1 MKVEII
7 ELPETEVTAD
17 DGLKFD
23 AGEMGKNIIP
33 SAVQLGKDIAY
44 PFMHPIETAQG
55 LKALGTG
62 IYELTQKELGNRE
75 GMEDTTDMAAAGAV
89 WDYLKERYGGA
100 QNILTTLQND
110 PVGLLTDA
118 SAILTGGGSIVAK
131 TPSIFGKVGDIAV
144 KTGKIIDPILQ
155 AQKGTQ
161 AIIPPILQGL
171 SGVDAAAYS
180 QSIKAGKE
188 GYTPFLENINKKI
201 TPEESV
207 SKLKKGVKELRKQ
220 TSESFGISK
229 KDWDTMADVDFLPI
243 QDKLNALKLD
253 TRLGGKARG
262 KTYLD
267 RSETKKLN
275 DLGKIID
282 KYISGKDPNL
292 RTVEGANFLKRE
304 IDKKYK
310 TLTPD
315 QSDAKRIYS
324 EIKSDL
330 IDQIDIADAN
340 YKPTLQAYGTAMET
354 IKDIEKS
361 LSAGDKAQVD
371 TGINKILSVS
381 KNIGT
386 REHRL
391 NLMDY
396 LKEKT
401 GIDLASES
409 AGMALSDP
417 FSKKQFQLLSSS
429 GIGAAPLIAGSGFS
443 IPLAALGF
451 GTTSLLGSP
460 RLMGNIGYGL
470 GSAQRI
476 PVAGNLFTQKG
487 INRAAYGG
495 SVVDELTQAPFEGL
509 LSIDEIKE
517 KYQ

>member
-17 DGLKFD
+17 DGLEFD
-23 AGEMGKNIIP
+23 AGKMGRNIIP
-33 SAVQLGKDIAY
+33 STIQLGKDIAY
-44 PFMHPIETAQG
+44 PFMHPIETAKG
-55 LKALGTG
+55 LKSLGTG

-75 GMEDTTDMAAAGAV
+75 GMEDTPDMAAAGAV

-100 QNILTTLQND
+100 QNILTTLEND

-118 SAILTGGGSIVAK
+118 SALLSGGGTLAAK
-131 TPSIFGKVGDIAV
+131 GPSIIG
-144 KTGKIIDPILQ
+144 KTGNVLKKTGEFIDPILKAQQ
-155 AQKGTQ
+155 AGQK
-161 AIIPPILQGL
+161 IIPPILQGF
-171 SGVDAAAYS
+171 SGVDAAAYT
-180 QSIKAGKE
+180 QAVKAGKE
-188 GYTPFLENINKKI
+188 GYSPFLESVNKKI

-207 SKLKKGVKELRKQ
+207 DKLKKGVKKLKKEA
-220 TSESFGISK
+220 SSSFEISK
-229 KDWDTMADVDFLPI
+229 KDWDQMADVDLLPI
-243 QDKLNALKLD
+243 KDKLNELKLE

-262 KTYLD
+262 RSYLD
-267 RSETKKLN
+267 AGETRKIN
-275 DLGKIID
+275 ELGKIID
-282 KYISGKDPNL
+282 KYIVGKDPNL

-310 TLTPD
+310 SLGVD
-315 QSDAKRIYS
+315 QGDAKRIFS
-324 EIKSDL
+324 EVKSDL
-330 IDQIDIADAN
+330 INQIDNADST

-361 LSAGDKAQVD
+361 LSAGDKAAVD

-386 REHRL
+386 KEHRL

-396 LKEKT
+396 LKERT

-417 FSKKQFQLLSSS
+417 FSKRQFQLFT
-429 GIGAAPLIAGSGFS
+429 GGGVGAAPLVAGSGFS
-443 IPLAALGF
+443 IPLAALGIGV
-451 GTTSLLGSP
+451 GTTLGSP
-460 RLMGNIGYGL
+460 RLMGNVGYGL
-470 GSAQRI
+470 GSTQRL
-476 PVAGNLFTQKG
+476 PMVGGLFTEKG
-487 INRAAYGG
+487 INRALYGG
-495 SVVDELTQAPFEGL
+495 SVATGLTQDPFEGL